1 MALLAF
7 LDHSLMTAFTFAETL
22 ACWQRRA
29 GRTDLPWQ
37 QYHTPYE
44 RWLSEVML
52 QQTQVETVIPY
63 FERFLAAFPS
73 VEALAAASEA
83 QVMKLWAGLGYYSR
97 GRNLHRA
104 AQMVVKEMQGRFPTT
119 ADELIKLPGIGPSTA
134 AAVAAFTS
142 GEAKEPMIDGN
153 VKRVLARIDGIP
165 GRVGEKA
172 FETTLAAAA
181 RRKLPGSEC
190 IAAYTQGLMDLGS
203 LVCRRK
209 SPNCAACPVRNFCK
223 AFALGCPEDYPRPK
237 TTVAKKER
245 WLVLVFVATS
255 AGFWFAPVRGRIWKG
270 LYAPIVAECS
280 EKAWNSSVI
289 AEAPEHLRFLFQTAQ
304 PCGMPRVHELTHQ
317 RLHLRAVLCRCEAGT
332 GDGEAL
338 HTEGFT
344 PFGEKLMRGL
354 GCRRR
359 YWSMQ
364 KSLCANGEAQTL
376 IVSEA
381 YFPGANWLKAL
392 DDGQLCRLDRQIG
405 VQAFLQH
412 IPIGAVPR
420 YSQCRW

>member
-29 GRTDLPWQ
+29 GRSDLPWQ

-172 FETTLAAAA
+172 FETALAAQQHDANSLDRNALQPIRRDSWIWEVWFAAENLPIVRLVPCAIFAKHSRWGVQKTIRGRKQQPLKKNAGWFWSSLRRPQGFGSPPCADEFGRGSMHRSWLNAA
-181 RRKLPGSEC
+181 RK
-190 IAAYTQGLMDLGS
+190 
-203 LVCRRK
+203 
-209 SPNCAACPVRNFCK
+209 
-223 AFALGCPEDYPRPK
+223 
-237 TTVAKKER
+237 
-245 WLVLVFVATS
+245 
-255 AGFWFAPVRGRIWKG
+255 RG
-270 LYAPIVAECS
+270 
-280 EKAWNSSVI
+280 
-289 AEAPEHLRFLFQTAQ
+289 T
-304 PCGMPRVHELTHQ
+304 
-317 RLHLRAVLCRCEAGT
+317 
-332 GDGEAL
+332 
-338 HTEGFT
+338 
-344 PFGEKLMRGL
+344 
-354 GCRRR
+354 
-359 YWSMQ
+359 
-364 KSLCANGEAQTL
+364 
-376 IVSEA
+376 
-381 YFPGANWLKAL
+381 
-392 DDGQLCRLDRQIG
+392 RQ
-405 VQAFLQH
+405 
-412 IPIGAVPR
+412 
-420 YSQCRW
+420 

>member
-29 GRTDLPWQ
+29 GRSDLPWQ

-172 FETTLAAAA
+172 FETALAAAA

-237 TTVAKKER
+237 TTAAKKER

-280 EKAWNSSVI
+280 EKAWNTSVI
-289 AEAPEHLRFLFQTAQ
+289 AEVPEHLRFLFQTAQ
-304 PCGMPRVHELTHQ
+304 PCGRPRVHELTHQ
-317 RLHLRAVLCRCEAGT
+317 RLHLRAVLSRCEARIA
-332 GDGEAL
+332 DGEAL

-344 PFGEKLMRGL
+344 PFGEKPD
-354 GCRRR
+354 
-359 YWSMQ
+359 
-364 KSLCANGEAQTL
+364 A
-376 IVSEA
+376 
-381 YFPGANWLKAL
+381 
-392 DDGQLCRLDRQIG
+392 
-405 VQAFLQH
+405 
-412 IPIGAVPR
+412 
-420 YSQCRW
+420 

>member
-1 MALLAF
+1 
-7 LDHSLMTAFTFAETL
+7 MTAFTFAETL

-190 IAAYTQGLMDLGS
+190 IAAYT
-203 LVCRRK
+203 
-209 SPNCAACPVRNFCK
+209 PVS
-223 AFALGCPEDYPRPK
+223 Y
-237 TTVAKKER
+237 T
-245 WLVLVFVATS
+245 
-255 AGFWFAPVRGRIWKG
+255 
-270 LYAPIVAECS
+270 
-280 EKAWNSSVI
+280 
-289 AEAPEHLRFLFQTAQ
+289 
-304 PCGMPRVHELTHQ
+304 
-317 RLHLRAVLCRCEAGT
+317 HLRAHET
-332 GDGEAL
+332 
-338 HTEGFT
+338 
-344 PFGEKLMRGL
+344 
-354 GCRRR
+354 
-359 YWSMQ
+359 
-364 KSLCANGEAQTL
+364 
-376 IVSEA
+376 
-381 YFPGANWLKAL
+381 
-392 DDGQLCRLDRQIG
+392 
-405 VQAFLQH
+405 
-412 IPIGAVPR
+412 
-420 YSQCRW
+420 

>member
-1 MALLAF
+1 
-7 LDHSLMTAFTFAETL
+7 MTAFTFAETL

-63 FERFLAAFPS
+63 FERFLAAFS
-73 VEALAAASEA
+73 LSGGAGGSFGSAGNEA
-83 QVMKLWAGLGYYSR
+83 VGGVGYYSR

-181 RRKLPGSEC
+181 RRKLLDRNALQP
-190 IAAYTQGLMDLGS
+190 I
-203 LVCRRK
+203 RRD
-209 SPNCAACPVRNFCK
+209 SWIWEV
-223 AFALGCPEDYPRPK
+223 
-237 TTVAKKER
+237 
-245 WLVLVFVATS
+245 
-255 AGFWFAPVRGRIWKG
+255 WFAAEN
-270 LYAPIVAECS
+270 LPIVRL
-280 EKAWNSSVI
+280 V
-289 AEAPEHLRFLFQTAQ
+289 
-304 PCGMPRVHELTHQ
+304 PCAILQSIRV
-317 RLHLRAVLCRCEAGT
+317 G
-332 GDGEAL
+332 
-338 HTEGFT
+338 
-344 PFGEKLMRGL
+344 
-354 GCRRR
+354 
-359 YWSMQ
+359 
-364 KSLCANGEAQTL
+364 
-376 IVSEA
+376 
-381 YFPGANWLKAL
+381 
-392 DDGQLCRLDRQIG
+392 
-405 VQAFLQH
+405 
-412 IPIGAVPR
+412 VPR
-420 YSQCRW
+420 RLSAAENNSC

>member
-1 MALLAF
+1 
-7 LDHSLMTAFTFAETL
+7 MTAFTFAETL

-172 FETTLAAAA
+172 FETTA
-181 RRKLPGSEC
+181 RCSST
-190 IAAYTQGLMDLGS
+190 TQTPWIGMHCS
-203 LVCRRK
+203 
-209 SPNCAACPVRNFCK
+209 
-223 AFALGCPEDYPRPK
+223 
-237 TTVAKKER
+237 
-245 WLVLVFVATS
+245 
-255 AGFWFAPVRGRIWKG
+255 
-270 LYAPIVAECS
+270 LYA
-280 EKAWNSSVI
+280 
-289 AEAPEHLRFLFQTAQ
+289 
-304 PCGMPRVHELTHQ
+304 GTH
-317 RLHLRAVLCRCEAGT
+317 GS
-332 GDGEAL
+332 G
-338 HTEGFT
+338 
-344 PFGEKLMRGL
+344 KSGL
-354 GCRRR
+354 P
-359 YWSMQ
+359 Q
-364 KSLCANGEAQTL
+364 KIS
-376 IVSEA
+376 
-381 YFPGANWLKAL
+381 
-392 DDGQLCRLDRQIG
+392 QLCGLSRAQ
-405 VQAFLQH
+405 FLQS
-412 IPIGAVPR
+412 IRVGVPR
-420 YSQCRW
+420 RLSAAENNSC

>member
-1 MALLAF
+1 
-7 LDHSLMTAFTFAETL
+7 MTALTFAETL

-172 FETTLAAAA
+172 FERALDAAA
-181 RRKLPGSEC
+181 RRKLP
-190 IAAYTQGLMDLGS
+190 
-203 LVCRRK
+203 
-209 SPNCAACPVRNFCK
+209 
-223 AFALGCPEDYPRPK
+223 
-237 TTVAKKER
+237 
-245 WLVLVFVATS
+245 
-255 AGFWFAPVRGRIWKG
+255 
-270 LYAPIVAECS
+270 
-280 EKAWNSSVI
+280 
-289 AEAPEHLRFLFQTAQ
+289 
-304 PCGMPRVHELTHQ
+304 
-317 RLHLRAVLCRCEAGT
+317 
-332 GDGEAL
+332 
-338 HTEGFT
+338 
-344 PFGEKLMRGL
+344 
-354 GCRRR
+354 
-359 YWSMQ
+359 
-364 KSLCANGEAQTL
+364 
-376 IVSEA
+376 
-381 YFPGANWLKAL
+381 
-392 DDGQLCRLDRQIG
+392 
-405 VQAFLQH
+405 
-412 IPIGAVPR
+412 
-420 YSQCRW
+420 

>member
-1 MALLAF
+1 
-7 LDHSLMTAFTFAETL
+7 MTAFTFAETL

-304 PCGMPRVHELTHQ
+304 PCGGCTS
-317 RLHLRAVLCRCEAGT
+317 LRTNVCICGLSSADAKQVQAMVKHCIRKASRPS
-332 GDGEAL
+332 ARS
-338 HTEGFT
+338 
-344 PFGEKLMRGL
+344 LMRGL

>member
-1 MALLAF
+1 
-7 LDHSLMTAFTFAETL
+7 MTAFTFAETL

-289 AEAPEHLRFLFQTAQ
+289 AEAPEHLRFLFK
-304 PCGMPRVHELTHQ
+304 Q
-317 RLHLRAVLCRCEAGT
+317 RNHAAC
-332 GDGEAL
+332 
-338 HTEGFT
+338 
-344 PFGEKLMRGL
+344 L
-354 GCRRR
+354 GCT
-359 YWSMQ
+359 
-364 KSLCANGEAQTL
+364 SLRTNVCICGLSSADAKQ
-376 IVSEA
+376 
-381 YFPGANWLKAL
+381 
-392 DDGQLCRLDRQIG
+392 
-405 VQAFLQH
+405 VQAMVKH
-412 IPIGAVPR
+412 CIRKASRPSAR
-420 YSQCRW
+420 S

>member
-165 GRVGEKA
+165 GRVGEKS
-172 FETTLAAAA
+172 FETALAAAA

-237 TTVAKKER
+237 TTAAKKER

-280 EKAWNSSVI
+280 EKAWNTSVI
-289 AEAPEHLRFLFQTAQ
+289 AEVPEHLRFLFQTAQ
-304 PCGMPRVHELTHQ
+304 PCGRPRVHELTHQ
-317 RLHLRAVLCRCEAGT
+317 RLHLRAVLSRCEARIA
-332 GDGEAL
+332 DSEAL

-344 PFGEKLMRGL
+344 PFGEKPDAWPGLPTPVLEYAKIALREWRG
-354 GCRRR
+354 
-359 YWSMQ
+359 
-364 KSLCANGEAQTL
+364 AD
-376 IVSEA
+376 A
-381 YFPGANWLKAL
+381 YS
-392 DDGQLCRLDRQIG
+392 
-405 VQAFLQH
+405 V
-412 IPIGAVPR
+412 
-420 YSQCRW
+420 

>member
-29 GRTDLPWQ
+29 GRSDLPWQ

-165 GRVGEKA
+165 GRVGA
-172 FETTLAAAA
+172 
-181 RRKLPGSEC
+181 
-190 IAAYTQGLMDLGS
+190 
-203 LVCRRK
+203 
-209 SPNCAACPVRNFCK
+209 
-223 AFALGCPEDYPRPK
+223 
-237 TTVAKKER
+237 
-245 WLVLVFVATS
+245 
-255 AGFWFAPVRGRIWKG
+255 
-270 LYAPIVAECS
+270 
-280 EKAWNSSVI
+280 
-289 AEAPEHLRFLFQTAQ
+289 
-304 PCGMPRVHELTHQ
+304 
-317 RLHLRAVLCRCEAGT
+317 
-332 GDGEAL
+332 
-338 HTEGFT
+338 
-344 PFGEKLMRGL
+344 
-354 GCRRR
+354 
-359 YWSMQ
+359 
-364 KSLCANGEAQTL
+364 
-376 IVSEA
+376 
-381 YFPGANWLKAL
+381 
-392 DDGQLCRLDRQIG
+392 
-405 VQAFLQH
+405 
-412 IPIGAVPR
+412 
-420 YSQCRW
+420 

>member
-1 MALLAF
+1 
-7 LDHSLMTAFTFAETL
+7 MTAFTFAETL

-209 SPNCAACPVRNFCK
+209 SPNCAACPVRNFAKHSRWGAPKTIRGRKQQLLKKNAGWFWFSLRRPQGFGLPLCADEFGRGSMHRSWRNAARK
-223 AFALGCPEDYPRPK
+223 RGTRQLLLRHRSICDFFFKQRNHAACLGCTSLRTNVCICGLSSADAKQVQAMVKHCIRKASRP
-237 TTVAKKER
+237 
-245 WLVLVFVATS
+245 S
-255 AGFWFAPVRGRIWKG
+255 AR
-270 LYAPIVAECS
+270 S
-280 EKAWNSSVI
+280 
-289 AEAPEHLRFLFQTAQ
+289 
-304 PCGMPRVHELTHQ
+304 
-317 RLHLRAVLCRCEAGT
+317 
-332 GDGEAL
+332 
-338 HTEGFT
+338 
-344 PFGEKLMRGL
+344 LMRGL

>member
-1 MALLAF
+1 
-7 LDHSLMTAFTFAETL
+7 MTAFTFAETL

-317 RLHLRAVLCRCEAGT
+317 RLHLRAVLCR
-332 GDGEAL
+332 
-338 HTEGFT
+338 
-344 PFGEKLMRGL
+344 
-354 GCRRR
+354 RR

>member
-153 VKRVLARIDGIP
+153 VKRVLARIDGIL

-289 AEAPEHLRFLFQTAQ
+289 AEAPGICDFFFKQRNHAACLGCTSLRTNVCI
-304 PCGMPRVHELTHQ
+304 CGLSSADAKQVQAMVKHCIRKASRPSARS
-317 RLHLRAVLCRCEAGT
+317 
-332 GDGEAL
+332 
-338 HTEGFT
+338 
-344 PFGEKLMRGL
+344 LMRGL

-376 IVSEA
+376 IASEA

>member
-29 GRTDLPWQ
+29 GRSDLPWQ

-172 FETTLAAAA
+172 FETALAAAA

-237 TTVAKKER
+237 TTAAKKER

-280 EKAWNSSVI
+280 EKAWNTSVI
-289 AEAPEHLRFLFQTAQ
+289 AEVPEHLRFLFQTAQ
-304 PCGMPRVHELTHQ
+304 PCGRPRVHELTHQ
-317 RLHLRAVLCRCEAGT
+317 RLHLRAVLSRCEARIA
-332 GDGEAL
+332 DGEAL

-344 PFGEKLMRGL
+344 PSARSPMRGL
-354 GCRRR
+354 GYRRR

-364 KSLCANGEAQTL
+364 KSLCANGGTQTL

-381 YFPGANWLKAL
+381 CFPGADWLKAL

-412 IPIGAVPR
+412 IPIGAVPP

>member
-1 MALLAF
+1 MIY
-7 LDHSLMTAFTFAETL
+7 
-22 ACWQRRA
+22 
-29 GRTDLPWQ
+29 G
-37 QYHTPYE
+37 
-44 RWLSEVML
+44 
-52 QQTQVETVIPY
+52 
-63 FERFLAAFPS
+63 
-73 VEALAAASEA
+73 
-83 QVMKLWAGLGYYSR
+83 
-97 GRNLHRA
+97 NL
-104 AQMVVKEMQGRFPTT
+104 
-119 ADELIKLPGIGPSTA
+119 
-134 AAVAAFTS
+134 
-142 GEAKEPMIDGN
+142 
-153 VKRVLARIDGIP
+153 KRVLARIDGIP

-255 AGFWFAPVRGRIWKG
+255 AGFWFAPVRGRIWRNAARKRGTRQLLLRHRSICDFFFKQRNHAACLGCTSLRTNVCICG
-270 LYAPIVAECS
+270 LSSADAKQVQAMVKHCIR
-280 EKAWNSSVI
+280 KASRPS
-289 AEAPEHLRFLFQTAQ
+289 ARS
-304 PCGMPRVHELTHQ
+304 
-317 RLHLRAVLCRCEAGT
+317 
-332 GDGEAL
+332 
-338 HTEGFT
+338 
-344 PFGEKLMRGL
+344 LMRGL